1 MANLKN
7 CPSCEADYDDMLP
20 KCPYCGS
27 MNYKGAEAE
36 YLDKLE
42 DVRSDMEELGSVPE
56 EETRREFRR
65 QGRFFKI
72 VLVIVA
78 VLALLFGA
86 WYWWV
91 NWEPERDPKA
101 DYLWK
106 QTNYP
111 IFDEL
116 YEQGKYEELVE
127 LYIKAIE
134 EEQPIF
140 QWEHNEFCN
149 VMENC
154 FFAMDLLER
163 LETEGELPDYR
174 YEDLVYF
181 GWKMDG
187 PYLKEHLTEDELE
200 RVMPYVEPLLDDFYT
215 RWEFTEEERQ
225 EFIEDRDADGGYPSY
240 DLCEDY
246 IKRWM
251 KENK

>member
-7 CPSCEADYDDMLP
+7 CPSCGADYDDMLP

-56 EETRREFRR
+56 EETRREFRK

-91 NWEPERDPKA
+91 NWEPERDPQA

-140 QWEHNEFCN
+140 QWEHVEF
-149 VMENC
+149 
-154 FFAMDLLER
+154 
-163 LETEGELPDYR
+163 
-174 YEDLVYF
+174 
-181 GWKMDG
+181 
-187 PYLKEHLTEDELE
+187 
-200 RVMPYVEPLLDDFYT
+200 
-215 RWEFTEEERQ
+215 
-225 EFIEDRDADGGYPSY
+225 
-240 DLCEDY
+240 CEDY

-251 KENK
+251 KENE